1 MSRDGP
7 RASSSLPLCRKAGA
21 VPHSWDAQI
30 YRQRAE
36 AWWLKAALLPDG
48 HEEAALC
55 LKIAKGYAELASALE
70 AKSIVAYEDDEPAIM
85 KAGQVMELVRGNS
98 VLSHLVLRLRE
109 SGLSWREVRTA
120 IEAEINGASC

>member
-1 MSRDGP
+1 MPD
-7 RASSSLPLCRKAGA
+7 
-21 VPHSWDAQI
+21 SWNAEI
-30 YRQRAE
+30 YRQRVA
-36 AWWLKAALLPDG
+36 AWQEKAALLPEG
-48 HEEAALC
+48 QEEAAFC
-55 LKIAKGYAELASALE
+55 LEIAEGYAKLATALE